1 MIRLSVQSEHCL
13 AERDVQPVPG
23 GRGVV
28 VGQVLDVCL
37 RGQRQHSHQFFTRI
51 DLRNYF
57 ILITNVYK
65 TIQFPLQVTLPY

>member
-1 MIRLSVQSEHCL
+1 MGQSLRIKPSEYEKMIRLSVQSEHFL

-51 DLRNYF
+51 DLRNF
-57 ILITNVYK
+57 L
-65 TIQFPLQVTLPY
+65 F

>member
-1 MIRLSVQSEHCL
+1 MFSLEHFL

-51 DLRNYF
+51 DLRNFYF
-57 ILITNVYK
+57 NH
-65 TIQFPLQVTLPY
+65 